1 MSKLYERY
9 LLLKKQNPSILYVFK
24 SGVFY
29 IFLDEDAIKM
39 SSLLNLKLTNLN
51 ESVLKCGFPINNLSK
66 YSDLIRL
73 AGYQMRIVDSSTNV
87 TYSSNE
93 YILNNQIKEFI
104 QKLSQVDSNQLSISE
119 AYSFIENINKQAKS
133 FIKELNLN

>member
-9 LLLKKQNPSILYVFK
+9 LLLKKKNPSILYVFK

-133 FIKELNLN
+133 FIKEMNLN